1 MNSLY
6 PWMIFAKF
14 VWNWPCGLKN
24 PQLFFTII
32 SPWKRAWP
40 YIWTVTRECFMLSV
54 VEIGPKFFFYCR
66 QRIFSNLLDLP
77 FEKKALNIDL
87 FKTETPLR
95 NVGYCQ
101 GFLSSMHYAIRLR
114 RWRSGSD
121 HWLCKRKVGYSIP
134 SRDILKALKQ
144 KVTAPLLNREGL
156 QMLIYTRHWWPKA
169 RQ

>member
-77 FEKKALNIDL
+77 FEKRRWTSICSKQ
-87 FKTETPLR
+87 KP
-95 NVGYCQ
+95 
-101 GFLSSMHYAIRLR
+101 HYATLVIVKVFCRLCIMLLDCGGGAVGQTIDSASGRLGIRFPAATFLR
-114 RWRSGSD
+114 R
-121 HWLCKRKVGYSIP
+121 
-134 SRDILKALKQ
+134 
-144 KVTAPLLNREGL
+144 
-156 QMLIYTRHWWPKA
+156 
-169 RQ
+169 